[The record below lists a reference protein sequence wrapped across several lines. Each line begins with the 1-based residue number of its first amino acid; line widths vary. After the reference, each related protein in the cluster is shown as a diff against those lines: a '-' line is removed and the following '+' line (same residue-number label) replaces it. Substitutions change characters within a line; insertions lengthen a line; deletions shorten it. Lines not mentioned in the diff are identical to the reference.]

1 MATILQLRRLDHM
14 HFDNVRYVGWA
25 TSNVSGVADHI
36 RYDMVSGTADNSTRP
51 MGIDQDNTRWNQAT
65 NFGTQSSWF
74 YVEDSYFSNGI
85 ANDCF
90 SSGKQ
95 VYRYNYMTNSGLQQ
109 HGTGHAGSNRGCRA
123 MEVYGNNINGG
134 ATSHTTAF
142 GYYSGPMVMFGNSVG
157 SGTFNS
163 AYQLTST
170 RSSNYTYSQG
180 PTPGD
185 HGYCGSAFN
194 GTASQWDGNNPV
206 STGYPC
212 LDQVGRGI
220 GDLLS
225 SDFPTLTNSTLGC
238 IVNDAYPG
246 HCSAWPRQALEP
258 AYEWSDTGS
267 TITGAWD
274 SVYNGPITKNVD
286 YYTDHSNTNCSPG
299 AASCTAGI
307 GVGTLAQRPANCTT
321 GAESGGGVGWWATDQ
336 GGNWNTANGTAN
348 DGALYKCTATNT
360 WTLYYT
366 PYTYPNPLQ
375 GGGGGGDTTPPSTPT
390 NLAASAISSSQIN
403 LTWTASTDNV
413 GVTGYKIFRGGTQVG
428 TSATN
433 SYSDTGLSASTA
445 YSYTVSAY
453 DAAGNNSAQSSS
465 ASATTQSGGNGINGS
480 YSTNFTGTENPMDEI
495 SGAWI
500 NGQATGIDW
509 GDVAKIPGLAYGP
522 SLQDQYADPT
532 AVLTG
537 TWASD
542 QQAQAT
548 VKINGSLS
556 GTHEV
561 ELRLRTTITSHSITG
576 YEINCAAAGGPYVQI
591 VRWNGPINNFTYVNT
606 TGSTGCANGDV
617 LKATMI
623 GNTITVY
630 KAARQVLQGTDS
642 TYTSGAPGIGFYDNR
657 DSNWTSFGFSSFSAS
672 NVSGSD
678 TTPPSTPT
686 SLSASAVSS
695 SQINLTWIASADNV
709 GVTGYKIFRGG
720 VQVGTATTNSYSDT
734 GLSPSTAYTYTV
746 SAYDA
751 AGNNSAQSASA
762 SATTQGGGGAIAAVA
777 GQSKG
782 EVGTSALGN
791 LTFTNAVTSG
801 NQVIVTV
808 QAYRNSAPVIN
819 APTKVSGTAAIG
831 AFARDA
837 AFSGHSGSNNY
848 FRVDVYRAPVTG
860 SGTLTLGFSGT
871 FAYSLAAINEYSG
884 MAPSPVDGTPVT
896 NSGTGAT
903 ESSGNVTT
911 SDPGGMVFMSSTELS
926 TTNFTYTQSDTN
938 VYNNSQGASGFTG
951 QVQQKLVSTAGISNL
966 TAATGNSW
974 YWLSVAVAYKA
985 ASGGGDTTQPSAP
998 TESRRHRD

>member
-1 MATILQLRRLDHM
+1 
-14 HFDNVRYVGWA
+14 
-25 TSNVSGVADHI
+25 
-36 RYDMVSGTADNSTRP
+36 
-51 MGIDQDNTRWNQAT
+51 
-65 NFGTQSSWF
+65 
-74 YVEDSYFSNGI
+74 
-85 ANDCF
+85 
-90 SSGKQ
+90 
-95 VYRYNYMTNSGLQQ
+95 
-109 HGTGHAGSNRGCRA
+109 
-123 MEVYGNNINGG
+123 
-134 ATSHTTAF
+134 
-142 GYYSGPMVMFGNSVG
+142 
-157 SGTFNS
+157 
-163 AYQLTST
+163 
-170 RSSNYTYSQG
+170 
-180 PTPGD
+180 
-185 HGYCGSAFN
+185 
-194 GTASQWDGNNPV
+194 
-206 STGYPC
+206 
-212 LDQVGRGI
+212 
-220 GDLLS
+220 
-225 SDFPTLTNSTLGC
+225 
-238 IVNDAYPG
+238 
-246 HCSAWPRQALEP
+246 
-258 AYEWSDTGS
+258 
-267 TITGAWD
+267 
-274 SVYNGPITKNVD
+274 
-286 YYTDHSNTNCSPG
+286 
-299 AASCTAGI
+299 
-307 GVGTLAQRPANCTT
+307 
-321 GAESGGGVGWWATDQ
+321 
-336 GGNWNTANGTAN
+336 
-348 DGALYKCTATNT
+348 
-360 WTLYYT
+360 
-366 PYTYPNPLQ
+366 
-375 GGGGGGDTTPPSTPT
+375 
-390 NLAASAISSSQIN
+390 
-403 LTWTASTDNV
+403 
-413 GVTGYKIFRGGTQVG
+413 
-428 TSATN
+428 
-433 SYSDTGLSASTA
+433 
-445 YSYTVSAY
+445 
-453 DAAGNNSAQSSS
+453 
-465 ASATTQSGGNGINGS
+465 
-480 YSTNFTGTENPMDEI
+480 
-495 SGAWI
+495 
-500 NGQATGIDW
+500 
-509 GDVAKIPGLAYGP
+509 
-522 SLQDQYADPT
+522 
-532 AVLTG
+532 
-537 TWASD
+537 
-542 QQAQAT
+542 
-548 VKINGSLS
+548 
-556 GTHEV
+556 
-561 ELRLRTTITSHSITG
+561 
-576 YEINCAAAGGPYVQI
+576 
-591 VRWNGPINNFTYVNT
+591 
-606 TGSTGCANGDV
+606 
-617 LKATMI
+617 MI

-630 KAARQVLQGTDS
+630 KNGTQVLQGTDS
-642 TYTSGAPGIGFYDNR
+642 TYTSGAPGIGFYDNQ

-831 AFARDA
+831 AFTRDA
-837 AFSGHSGSNNY
+837 TYSGHSGSNNY

-998 TESRRHRD
+998 TISSPPRLTHRR

>member
-1 MATILQLRRLDHM
+1 MRSINSRLFASSHAHALLLCVLAIGVSCFLFSPLSASAATINAASCSQTDVQAALNAATAGATVNIPAGTCTWTTPVSIYPAIAPNVSVIGQTTCTGAGQTLSCTDKTIIIDSINRSSGDPAGLNITLPTTGTFRLSGITWRSGGSNSYSDNGILRLGPDGNYSPVARLDHM

-480 YSTNFTGTENPMDEI
+480 YSTNFTGTENP
-495 SGAWI
+495 
-500 NGQATGIDW
+500 
-509 GDVAKIPGLAYGP
+509 
-522 SLQDQYADPT
+522 
-532 AVLTG
+532 
-537 TWASD
+537 
-542 QQAQAT
+542 
-548 VKINGSLS
+548 
-556 GTHEV
+556 
-561 ELRLRTTITSHSITG
+561 
-576 YEINCAAAGGPYVQI
+576 
-591 VRWNGPINNFTYVNT
+591 
-606 TGSTGCANGDV
+606 
-617 LKATMI
+617 
-623 GNTITVY
+623 
-630 KAARQVLQGTDS
+630 
-642 TYTSGAPGIGFYDNR
+642 
-657 DSNWTSFGFSSFSAS
+657 
-672 NVSGSD
+672 
-678 TTPPSTPT
+678 
-686 SLSASAVSS
+686 
-695 SQINLTWIASADNV
+695 
-709 GVTGYKIFRGG
+709 
-720 VQVGTATTNSYSDT
+720 
-734 GLSPSTAYTYTV
+734 
-746 SAYDA
+746 
-751 AGNNSAQSASA
+751 
-762 SATTQGGGGAIAAVA
+762 
-777 GQSKG
+777 
-782 EVGTSALGN
+782 
-791 LTFTNAVTSG
+791 
-801 NQVIVTV
+801 
-808 QAYRNSAPVIN
+808 
-819 APTKVSGTAAIG
+819 
-831 AFARDA
+831 
-837 AFSGHSGSNNY
+837 
-848 FRVDVYRAPVTG
+848 
-860 SGTLTLGFSGT
+860 
-871 FAYSLAAINEYSG
+871 INE
-884 MAPSPVDGTPVT
+884 
-896 NSGTGAT
+896 
-903 ESSGNVTT
+903 
-911 SDPGGMVFMSSTELS
+911 
-926 TTNFTYTQSDTN
+926 
-938 VYNNSQGASGFTG
+938 
-951 QVQQKLVSTAGISNL
+951 
-966 TAATGNSW
+966 
-974 YWLSVAVAYKA
+974 
-985 ASGGGDTTQPSAP
+985 
-998 TESRRHRD
+998 